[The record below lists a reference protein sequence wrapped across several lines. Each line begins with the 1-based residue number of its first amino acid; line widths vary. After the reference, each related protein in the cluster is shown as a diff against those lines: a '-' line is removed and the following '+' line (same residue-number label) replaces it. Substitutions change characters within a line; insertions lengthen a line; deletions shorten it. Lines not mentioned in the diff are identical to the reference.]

1 MNTLFVAATCCRIH
15 RVAVRTNLGSLAGM
29 ELVSVSCSHCGAPLE
44 VGEQTRF
51 VTCQFCKNRLAVKH
65 SGSAAYTEVIE
76 QIAENTQQM
85 ASNLRVIELQNELE
99 RVDREWDS
107 EKSRFYVT
115 DKHGHQSKPSIAVGL
130 VILFMMGAFGI
141 FFAATSSQFGAPAI
155 FPLFGIG
162 FVVIAIISAVS
173 MFTKASG
180 LSVAESGYQR
190 RRAELL
196 SRLEAARAER
206 D

>member
-1 MNTLFVAATCCRIH
+1 
-15 RVAVRTNLGSLAGM
+15 M
-29 ELVSVSCSHCGAPLE
+29 ELVSVSCNHCGAPLE
-44 VGEQTRF
+44 VGDQTRF
-51 VTCQFCKNRLAVKH
+51 VTCQFCQNRLAVKH
-65 SGSAAYTEVIE
+65 SGSATYTEVIG
-76 QIAENTQQM
+76 QIAGNTQQM

-107 EKSRFYVT
+107 EKGRFCT
-115 DKHGHQSKPSIAVGL
+115 TNRHGRSSKPSLAVGV
-130 VILFMMGAFGI
+130 VILFMVGAFGV

-162 FVVIAIISAVS
+162 FVVIAVICAVS

-180 LSVAESGYQR
+180 LSEAESGYQH

-196 SRLEAARAER
+196 KQLDEARAARE
-206 D
+206 